1 MSIPQLKNPKQLSY
15 SGMRKQVRE
24 LARRM
29 NILTEMRAVTIESTA
44 AAKFTFSGDAAT
56 LDVPSVEDAVDLL
69 ECLEE
74 KETLEAEIVELE
86 AEIVELEAEIA
97 EITENFC
104 QQRDSITILLGVGE
118 VEYFQTI
125 SVDFFIN
132 DGVPGTPQ
140 PVSVTIII
148 YKEVDGGW
156 GGYYAST
163 GPSALFRWT
172 IRGPRDPFSDPST
185 YTPTLGPKV
194 ANGDLTFFIVD
205 PDEWLDKKLT
215 YNGYYSL
222 LESQTQTNGPF
233 GTFPSLEDYNDICE
247 EPVPV
252 VPVV

>member
-1 MSIPQLKNPKQLSY
+1 MSIPQLKNPKKLSY
-15 SGMRKQVRE
+15 NELREQVSE

-29 NILTEMRAVTIESTA
+29 NILTDMRAVSISPTGTP
-44 AAKFTFSGDAAT
+44 KFNFSDDSAT
-56 LDVPSVEDAVDLL
+56 LDVPS
-69 ECLEE
+69 LEE
-74 KETLEAEIVELE
+74 LTEELEKESLEAEI
-86 AEIVELEAEIA
+86 AELEAEIA

-104 QQRDSITILLGVGE
+104 EQRDSITILLGVGE

-125 SVDFFIN
+125 SVNFSIN

-148 YKEVDGGW
+148 YKEVNGGW

-194 ANGDLTFFIVD
+194 ANGDLTFFAVD

-222 LESQTQTNGPF
+222 LESQTQTNGSF
-233 GTFPSLEDYNDICE
+233 GTFLSSEDYNDIFE